1 METALEIAAAVRRG
15 EVSAVEVTTAALGRA
30 ERFGPAVGAFV
41 ELTPDLALA
50 QARGVDEAVARG
62 DGGDGISGLELA
74 GVPVPVKDLNQ
85 VAGVPLRAGS
95 RVLAAQPIIP
105 EVDDGTV
112 VRLRD
117 AGSVMIGKTA
127 TPEFGFPP
135 YTEPRTGPG
144 GAIVAAR
151 TPWDLRRGAGGSSG
165 GAAAA
170 VAAGIVPVAHASDGG
185 GSIRIPAASCGIV
198 GFKPSRG
205 LVSTGPWG
213 VDGNGLATQGVV
225 SRTVLDTALALDV
238 LGRGWPGDGPRAG
251 TGGLLAAALDGDDV
265 GAVRGLRVGIL
276 TTPVVAGDA
285 VVHPEAVAA
294 AERAA
299 RTLEAGGAVV
309 ASAPVPFTPQE
320 WLAFMPLWSVGALT
334 LPVPDEAEELLEPL
348 TRWLREVGRSV
359 SGADYARAVADAQ
372 RVARQ
377 VATAWDAFDVVVT
390 PSLAGPPAVVGS
402 IRNDAD
408 PARDFSDQKRF
419 TPWTSIANI
428 AGVPSVSLPVHRAV
442 IDGVELPF
450 GAMLTG
456 RLGQDGALL
465 AVARHLE
472 LADPWPAPPSPTQAS
487 TQAPTP

>member
-15 EVSAVEVTTAALGRA
+15 EVGAVEVTTAALERA
-30 ERFGPAVGAFV
+30 ARRGPAVGAFV
-41 ELTPDLALA
+41 ELTPELALA
-50 QARGVDEAVARG
+50 QAREVDAAVARG
-62 DGGDGISGLELA
+62 EGGDGITGLELA
-74 GVPVPVKDLNQ
+74 GVPIPVKDLNQ

-95 RVLAAQPIIP
+95 RVLAAQPIVP

-112 VRLRD
+112 VRLRE
-117 AGSVMIGKTA
+117 AGSTMIGKTA

-135 YTEPRTGPG
+135 YTEPRTGPDG
-144 GAIVAAR
+144 SIVAAR

-170 VAAGIVPVAHASDGG
+170 VAAGIVPLAHASDGG

-238 LGRGWPGDGPRAG
+238 LGRGWPGDGPRPGRSGAPRAS
-251 TGGLLAAALDGDDV
+251 GGLLAAALDGDDD

-276 TTPVVAGDA
+276 TAPVVAGDA

-294 AERAA
+294 AERAV

-309 ASAPVPFTPQE
+309 GTAPVPFTPQE

-390 PSLAGPPAVVGS
+390 PSLAGPPAPVGS

-408 PARDFSDQKRF
+408 PARDFEDQKRF

-428 AGVPSVSLPVHRAV
+428 AGLPSVSLPVHRAV
-442 IDGVELPF
+442 LDDVELPF

-465 AVARHLE
+465 ATARHLE
-472 LADPWPAPPSPTQAS
+472 LADPWPAPPSPT
-487 TQAPTP
+487 P